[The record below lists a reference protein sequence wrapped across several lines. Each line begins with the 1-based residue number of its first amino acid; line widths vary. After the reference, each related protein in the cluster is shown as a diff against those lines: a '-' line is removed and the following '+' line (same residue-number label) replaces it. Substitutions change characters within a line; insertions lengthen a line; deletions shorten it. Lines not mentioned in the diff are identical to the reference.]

1 MRPNDPARVVV
12 GVSSTLAGYEAL
24 RYAVAVARKS
34 GMALVA
40 VRAYRC
46 PSSGYSAEWHDAI
59 RDDAAAAAKRAFD
72 EALGGLPRDIEA
84 QVRVAEGAVGWVL
97 AESAKMPADLLVIGG
112 SGGRLSG
119 GRVAKYCA
127 RHAACPV
134 VIVPRPAMS
143 RSSSAAK
150 MGRDLASEAQRF
162 LDTPAEHKRAA

>member
-1 MRPNDPARVVV
+1 MRPDNPARVVV
-12 GVSSTLAGYEAL
+12 GVSWTLAGYEAL
-24 RYAVAVARKS
+24 RYAVARARES
-34 GMALVA
+34 GLALVA

-46 PSSGYSAEWHDAI
+46 PSSGYGAEWHDAI

-84 QVRVAEGAVGWVL
+84 QVRVAEGPVGWVL
-97 AESAKMPADLLVIGG
+97 AQSATLPGDLLVIGG
-112 SGGRLSG
+112 SEGRLSG

-134 VIVPRPAMS
+134 VIVPKPAMS
-143 RSSSAAK
+143 RSSSPTK

-162 LDTPAEHKRAA
+162 LDAPAEHKPAV